1 MEDKEKN
8 TKQTEDIDTLIA
20 DNFFI
25 ARDAVKE
32 MQEDKNDG

>member
-8 TKQTEDIDTLIA
+8 TKQTEDIDTIIA

-32 MQEDKNDG
+32 MNEDKDNG